1 MARGFLE
8 RDSLFYVVV
17 VLGEGRELGKGRM
30 ILRRSAPLF
39 LLLADALA
47 VEMIRK
53 LNRDVENP
61 VSG

>member
-1 MARGFLE
+1 M
-8 RDSLFYVVV
+8 

-30 ILRRSAPLF
+30 ILRRIAPLF

-47 VEMIRK
+47 VEMICK
-53 LNRDVENP
+53 QNRDVENP

>member
-1 MARGFLE
+1 MLVGWE
-8 RDSLFYVVV
+8 C
-17 VLGEGRELGKGRM
+17 VLGQGTDD
-30 ILRRSAPLF
+30 SAAQRAAF

-53 LNRDVENP
+53 LRRDAGNL

>member
-1 MARGFLE
+1 M
-8 RDSLFYVVV
+8 

-30 ILRRSAPLF
+30 ILRRIAPLF
-39 LLLADALA
+39 LLLADALL

-53 LNRDVENP
+53 LRRDAGNL

>member
-1 MARGFLE
+1 M
-8 RDSLFYVVV
+8 

-39 LLLADALA
+39 LLLADALL

-53 LNRDVENP
+53 LRRDVGNL
-61 VSG
+61 VSD